1 MEPEMELKNEILRLK
16 KERNA
21 CIVAHFYQDGEIQDI
36 ADKVGDSF
44 ELSRYCAATDKD
56 VIVFCGVHF
65 MAESA
70 KILSPQKTVLLPAID
85 AGCPMAN
92 MADVEDL
99 RKLKRK
105 YPEAAVVSYVNTSA
119 AVKAE
124 SDICC
129 TSAIAVK
136 VIRSVPNKQIL
147 FLPDRNLGQYIAKQ
161 VPEKE
166 IVLWPGYCPT
176 HNALTI
182 MHVQEARADHPN
194 AVFAVHPEA
203 PPEVA
208 ELADFIGST
217 KQIIDFCTQSDAGEF
232 IIGTEEGVLHQ
243 LYKRNPGKK
252 FYMLKYGFICPNMKK
267 TSMEV
272 LYEAL
277 RDMKHE
283 IILEDEIIRKASFS
297 LERMLQVR

>member
-99 RKLKRK
+99 RKLKSK